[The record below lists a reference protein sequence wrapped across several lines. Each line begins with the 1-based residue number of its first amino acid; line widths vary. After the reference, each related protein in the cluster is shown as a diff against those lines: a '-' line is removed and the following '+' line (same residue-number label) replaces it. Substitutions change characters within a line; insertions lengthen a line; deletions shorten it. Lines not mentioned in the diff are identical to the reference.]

1 MNVTTRTILL
11 ASVGAFGAIF
21 GLACGGNDTPDEA
34 ASPAAG
40 GTTATAAVSA
50 TASNGSGSLTVTARD
65 FAFSPTNLKAPAGQP
80 ITLAFKNEDSGASHS
95 LSVQIEGAAKK
106 TCVGPCTTEETL
118 PGQPAGTYEYFC
130 NIHSNMKGTL
140 TVE

>member
-1 MNVTTRTILL
+1 MPLGALSAFL
-11 ASVGAFGAIF
+11 A
-21 GLACGGNDTPDEA
+21 LACGGDDTADEA
-34 ASPAAG
+34 TSPAAG
-40 GTTATAAVSA
+40 GTTAAAAVSSP
-50 TASNGSGSLTVTARD
+50 TTGTGGSGTLTVTARD

-106 TCVGPCTTEETL
+106 TCAGPCTTEETL